1 MLNRW
6 IRTTTSTVERGGHRV
21 GQIIKTLLRPVR
33 TTAALTSAAALDAV
47 RPRSELVA
55 ENALLRLQILVLA
68 RAAPPR
74 PRLFREDRLLLVLLA
89 RVNTAWRDALHLVQP
104 DTLLRWHRD
113 LFTLFWRRRSR
124 GTPRSRG
131 LGAELVELIRTMAN
145 ANALWG
151 AERIR
156 GELLKLG
163 LRVSK
168 RTIQK
173 YLRACRPRAGRGQ
186 TWRTFLRNHAA
197 EIWACDFLQ
206 LHDAWFRPLFAFVII
221 RHGSR
226 EIVHVNVT
234 RSPTDAWVAQQLR
247 EATPYEQAPRFL
259 IRDHDGK
266 FGSHFAAAADGA
278 GIDVVTIPPKSP
290 NRNAIC
296 ERFLGGLRR
305 ECLDHILILGEDHL
319 RRVLAEWVRYFNA
332 GRPHQGIGQRIPSQ
346 PGLPDHTAPGGQ
358 IVARPVLGGLHHD
371 YRRAA

>member
-1 MLNRW
+1 
-6 IRTTTSTVERGGHRV
+6 V

-33 TTAALTSAAALDAV
+33 TMAALTSAAALDAV

-124 GTPRSRG
+124 RTHRSRG
-131 LGAELVELIRTMAN
+131 LGAEVVELIRTMAN

-156 GELLKLG
+156 VELLKLG
-163 LRVSK
+163 MRVSK

-186 TWRTFLRNHAA
+186 TWRTFLRNHAPD
-197 EIWACDFLQ
+197 IWACDPGCVVDSSRLRATQ
-206 LHDAWFRPLFAFVII
+206 PLSDGRVGMRRWTGNRVDERSSQHD
-221 RHGSR
+221 
-226 EIVHVNVT
+226 
-234 RSPTDAWVAQQLR
+234 RSVLDT
-247 EATPYEQAPRFL
+247 TP
-259 IRDHDGK
+259 
-266 FGSHFAAAADGA
+266 S
-278 GIDVVTIPPKSP
+278 
-290 NRNAIC
+290 
-296 ERFLGGLRR
+296 
-305 ECLDHILILGEDHL
+305 
-319 RRVLAEWVRYFNA
+319 
-332 GRPHQGIGQRIPSQ
+332 
-346 PGLPDHTAPGGQ
+346 LP
-358 IVARPVLGGLHHD
+358 
-371 YRRAA
+371 

>member
-6 IRTTTSTVERGGHRV
+6 VRTTTSSVERGGHRV

-33 TTAALTSAAALDAV
+33 TAAVLTSAAALDAV

-74 PRLFREDRLLLVLLA
+74 PRLFREDRLLAVLLA

-104 DTLLRWHRD
+104 ETLLRWHRD

-124 GTPRSRG
+124 RTHRSRG
-131 LGAELVELIRTMAN
+131 LGAEVVELIRTMAN

-156 GELLKLG
+156 GELVKLG
-163 LRVSK
+163 IRVSK

-173 YLRACRPRAGRGQ
+173 YLRARPLRAGRGQ

-197 EIWACDFLQ
+197 DIWACDFLQ
-206 LHDAWFRPLFAFVII
+206 LYDAWFRPLFAFVII
-221 RHGSR
+221 RHSNR

-247 EATPYEQAPRFL
+247 EATPTSRPR
-259 IRDHDGK
+259 
-266 FGSHFAAAADGA
+266 GS
-278 GIDVVTIPPKSP
+278 
-290 NRNAIC
+290 
-296 ERFLGGLRR
+296 
-305 ECLDHILILGEDHL
+305 
-319 RRVLAEWVRYFNA
+319 
-332 GRPHQGIGQRIPSQ
+332 
-346 PGLPDHTAPGGQ
+346 
-358 IVARPVLGGLHHD
+358 
-371 YRRAA
+371 